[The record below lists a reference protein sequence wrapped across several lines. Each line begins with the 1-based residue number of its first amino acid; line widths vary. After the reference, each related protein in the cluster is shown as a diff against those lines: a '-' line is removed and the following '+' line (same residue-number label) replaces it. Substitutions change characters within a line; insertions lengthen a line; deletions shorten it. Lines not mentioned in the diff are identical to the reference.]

1 MLARRAD
8 GHTQGHELVGRGA
21 LLQLLQ
27 NGNGGVDVDGPL
39 VHGGSGVGRIGA
51 GLRQESQ
58 TVGVVGGNCV
68 VIGVLLVGTEKLH
81 ADLLTGVLLGAEGA
95 GRSPHNVVG
104 VEAGE
109 G

>member
-1 MLARRAD
+1 MRARRAD

-21 LLQLLQ
+21 FLQLLQ
-27 NGNGGVDVDGPL
+27 NGNGGVDVDGTL
-39 VHGGSGVGRIGA
+39 VHGGSGIGRIGA
-51 GLRQESQ
+51 GLRQ
-58 TVGVVGGNCV
+58 TVDVVGGNCV